1 MNPNPPVS
9 GLDIG
14 PWRAAQAA
22 LAPLLAEAAM
32 AAGRLDAT
40 LASLPRDAAQGA
52 IGRLALIE
60 TETMLWAEGLVLG
73 RDEIGRDL
81 AGARAGSDPQAM
93 RLARWTMRRL
103 VGQGRLADL
112 PGFLG
117 LYRGG
122 AAASGAASAL
132 PEMRPR
138 GADFDDAASEFLSVM
153 GGLAGLHPLS
163 RGPLALMAWRLAGL
177 SPPERVAESAAWSA
191 RDMAQGFE
199 ALAFLPLGRHGR
211 RVWTAYGP
219 PEDRLAAH
227 LAGLRDGATEARSEV
242 LRLCRWADAARA
254 ATATIKGANP
264 ARVIEAL
271 AARPLLSAPEAEA
284 ITGLSRITAER
295 MLNRMTAMGL
305 IREVTGGRRFRLWTA
320 RLEAA

>member
-1 MNPNPPVS
+1 MHPNPPAS
-9 GLDIG
+9 GPDLA
-14 PWRAAQAA
+14 PWKVAQAK
-22 LAPLLAEAAM
+22 LAPLLAEAAL

-40 LASLPRDAAQGA
+40 LAALPPDTARGA
-52 IGRLALIE
+52 LDRLALIE
-60 TETMLWAEGLVLG
+60 TETMLWTEGLVLG

-81 AGARAGSDPQAM
+81 AGARAASDPQAM
-93 RLARWTMRRL
+93 RLARWAMRRL
-103 VGQGRLADL
+103 AGQGRLDDL
-112 PGFLG
+112 TGFLG

-122 AAASGAASAL
+122 AAPPGAIPAL

-138 GADFDDAASEFLSVM
+138 GVDFDDAAAEFLAVM
-153 GGLAGLHPLS
+153 AGLGGLHPLA

-177 SPPERVAESAAWSA
+177 SPPERVAEGAAWSA
-191 RDMAQGFE
+191 REMAQGFE
-199 ALAFLPLGRHGR
+199 VLTFLPLGRHGR
-211 RVWTAYGP
+211 RVWTAYGA
-219 PEDRLAAH
+219 PEDRLATH
-227 LAGLRDGATEARSEV
+227 LAGLRDGATEARSEI

-254 ATATIKGANP
+254 ATARIKGTNP
-264 ARVIEAL
+264 GRVIEAL
-271 AARPLLSAPEAEA
+271 SARPLLSAPEAEA